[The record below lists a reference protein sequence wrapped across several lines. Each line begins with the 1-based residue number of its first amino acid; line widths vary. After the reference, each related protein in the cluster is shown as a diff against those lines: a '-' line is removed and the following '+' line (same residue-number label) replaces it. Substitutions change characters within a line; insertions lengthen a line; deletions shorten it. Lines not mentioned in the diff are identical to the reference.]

1 MRIGDT
7 HPFYEFSA
15 IVSRPKFQWPGG
27 ARIAVLIVPN
37 IEHFEL
43 NDERGRMDV
52 RNFARSDYGNRVAV
66 WRRMDVFDRHEIRA
80 SVALNASVCRHYP
93 EIIDACRKR
102 DYELMGHGLTNSQH
116 LNETPN
122 AADSHAIVRQTVET
136 IRAASGQPV
145 RGWLG
150 PGMGEVEG
158 TLDVLKEC
166 GIEYVCDW
174 GPADDQPFRMKNGLY
189 VMPYSIDLNDMSIDR
204 HGISARDFCQ
214 SICDAFDT
222 LHHEG
227 SEHARV
233 LCVSLHPFLMGT
245 PHRIGHLKKTLDY
258 IAGHDKVWWARGMDI
273 LDAYRKLGER
283 NA

>member
-1 MRIGDT
+1 MKIGDT
-7 HPFYEFSA
+7 HSFYEFSA

-66 WRRMDVFDRHEIRA
+66 WRMMDALDRHKIRA
-80 SVALNASVCRHYP
+80 SVALNASVCGHYP
-93 EIIDACRKR
+93 EIIEACRKR
-102 DYELMGHGLTNSQH
+102 EYELMGHGITNSQH
-116 LNETPN
+116 LNEAPN
-122 AADSHAIVRQTVET
+122 AADSHGIVRQTVET
-136 IRAASGQPV
+136 IRIASGQPV

-222 LHHEG
+222 LHREG
-227 SEHARV
+227 REHARV
-233 LCVSLHPFLMGT
+233 LCISLHPFLMGT
-245 PHRIGHLKKTLDY
+245 PHRIGHLEKTLEY
-258 IAGHDKVWWARGMDI
+258 IASHDNVWWARGMDI
-273 LDAYRKLGER
+273 LDAYRSLVER
-283 NA
+283 NN